1 MSSTKIMII
10 KNIIFDIG
18 NVLFKYDPMHIIAS
32 LLPNTKKKD
41 LYFNELFQSDLWQK
55 LDRGDLTET
64 VAIKQLSQKFKL
76 TNQEEAELKLLINEF
91 PDYLIPNQN
100 TIDILIYLSKKYNIY
115 ILSNFQS
122 APFKRLEKKHDFF
135 NLIKGKVISNDV
147 MMKKPELGIYDYLI
161 TKYRLIPSECIFI
174 DDLKENIATAKKI
187 LINGIQY
194 ESSNQLK
201 KDLTRYSIHIK

>member
-10 KNIIFDIG
+10 KNIIFDVG
-18 NVLFKYDPMHIIAS
+18 NVLFKYDPMHIISS
-32 LLPNTKKKD
+32 LLPNTKNKN

-55 LDRGDLTET
+55 LDRGDLTATT
-64 VAIKQLSQKFKL
+64 VVKQISQKFKL
-76 TNQEEAELKLLINEF
+76 TNHEEAELKVLINEF

-100 TIDILIYLSKKYNIY
+100 TIDIFKYLSNKYNIY

-122 APFKRLEKKHDFF
+122 APFIRLEKKHDFF
-135 NLIKGKVISNDV
+135 NVIKGKVISNDV
-147 MMKKPELGIYDYLI
+147 MMKKPELGIYDYII

-174 DDLKENIATAKKI
+174 DDLKENIVAAKKI
-187 LINGIQY
+187 LINGILY

-201 KDLTRYSIHIK
+201 KDLSRYSIHIK